1 MRFLKEDSVLV
12 VIDMQE
18 KLLPHMANKDQ
29 IVSNTKKLITG
40 AIELGVPIIY
50 SQQYTRGLGNTVE
63 EIARLQPHFTYIEK
77 TSFSCMKSEDFK
89 NEILRRGRKNVIVC
103 GIEAHVCVLQTAV
116 ELVENLYHTVV
127 VKDCVS
133 SRKEADMETGFVRMQ
148 QEGILA
154 TTCESILFEL
164 LATAS
169 DEHFK
174 AISKLVK

>member
-18 KLLPHMANKDQ
+18 KLLPHMANKEQ
-29 IVSNTKKLITG
+29 LVNNTTKLILG
-40 AIELGVPIIY
+40 ARELGVPVIY

-63 EIARLQPHFTYIEK
+63 EIARLQPHFSYTEK

-89 NEILRRGRKNVIVC
+89 NEILRSGRKNVIVC

-133 SRKEADMETGFVRMQ
+133 SRKQSDMDTAFERMHH
-148 QEGILA
+148 EGVLV
-154 TTCESILFEL
+154 TSYESILFEM

-174 AISKLVK
+174 AVSKLVK